1 MSGILIDVTRL
12 VHRFG
17 GQRLPTG
24 VDRVSLAY
32 IRHYGGRARAVLRH
46 RSGKFVFRRAE
57 SITLFD
63 WLLGL
68 GTAGSPMPT
77 IYKGL
82 VTGCLAQ
89 QVKGSFL
96 FNTGHSG
103 LESDA
108 YVAMLQ
114 QQQVQPV
121 FVLHDLI
128 PIAYPQ
134 FCRAGEQERHMA
146 RLRNAVRVASG
157 IVCNS
162 QATQDALRSLCL
174 EAGWHAPPTVVA
186 LLASDLPDAATD
198 VRPIPEPYFVFVSTI
213 EPRKN
218 HLMIL
223 RVWQRLSE
231 TLGNAVPRL
240 VLIGQRGW
248 DYSEITDLLARSALL
263 QDRVTEIP
271 ACSDLMMV
279 NYLEHAQALLFPS
292 FAEGYGMPVVEAL
305 ATGLPVLASDLPVFR
320 EFAGQV
326 PEYLSVAD
334 EARWAQA
341 IVDYAAPHGPRRQA
355 QRARIAG
362 FVAPS
367 WAGHFAVVDGLL
379 SGLSSASQPSGNHRG
394 APRA

>member
-1 MSGILIDVTRL
+1 MARPMTGILIDVTRL
-12 VHRFG
+12 VHRFTSK
-17 GQRLPTG
+17 RLPTG

-32 IRHYGGRARAVLRH
+32 IRHYGAQARAVLRH
-46 RSGKFVFRRAE
+46 EGGKFVFRRAE
-57 SITLFD
+57 SAALFD
-63 WLLGL
+63 WLLAL
-68 GTAGSPMPT
+68 GTQGSPMPT

-103 LESDA
+103 MESDG
-108 YVAMLQ
+108 YVAMLR

-128 PIAYPQ
+128 PITHPQ
-134 FCRAGEQERHMA
+134 FCRVGEQDRHRA
-146 RLRNAVRVASG
+146 RLRNAVQVASG

-162 QATQDALRSLCL
+162 QATLDALRGLCH
-174 EAGWHAPPTVVA
+174 ETGWKVPSAVVA
-186 LLASDLPDAATD
+186 LLAPDLPDAATA
-198 VRPIPEPYFVFVSTI
+198 VRPISEPYFVFVSTI

-218 HLMIL
+218 HLMVL
-223 RVWQRLSE
+223 RVWQKLAES
-231 TLGNAVPRL
+231 LGNAAPRL

-248 DYSEITDLLARSALL
+248 DYSEITDLLARSVPL
-263 QDRVTEIP
+263 QGLVTEIP

-305 ATGLPVLASDLPVFR
+305 SQGLPVIASDLPVFR
-320 EFAGQV
+320 EFAAHV

-334 EARWAQA
+334 ETLWLQA
-341 IVDYAAPHGPRRQA
+341 IADYAAPQSPRRQA
-355 QRARIAG
+355 QRTRMAG
-362 FVAPS
+362 FVAPT
-367 WAGHFAVVDGLL
+367 WAGHFAVVDSLL
-379 SGLSSASQPSGNHRG
+379 SEVASD
-394 APRA
+394 A